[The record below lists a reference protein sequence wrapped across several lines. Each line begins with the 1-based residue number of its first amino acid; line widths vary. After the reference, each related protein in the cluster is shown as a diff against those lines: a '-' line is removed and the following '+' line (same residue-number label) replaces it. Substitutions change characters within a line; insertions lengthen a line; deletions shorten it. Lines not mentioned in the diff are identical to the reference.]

1 VEASSGRR
9 DSEGDT
15 PTLSEELE
23 KLMLRFARLTTDAV
37 RALEAGNRNNAMRM
51 TIEARYVY
59 RDAKRLLERARAQ

>member
-23 KLMLRFARLTTDAV
+23 KLMLRFDRLTADAI
-37 RALEAGNRNNAMRM
+37 AAAKAGHRNNAMRM